1 MLIKQITKLSYMDN
15 LQIIFEICSKTSKI
29 LIFSQHTKKAF
40 GKVEGGPVGLGH
52 SWAASPLGPKP
63 KETFLFVLPFRCLGI
78 ADWQSNSVPGPLGT
92 PPTVMFTAH
101 FTISHI
107 TEFCSILRGG
117 GNVLKYESPI
127 RDSIR
132 IKCKLCLFLP

>member
-1 MLIKQITKLSYMDN
+1 MGQDWQQALKG
-15 LQIIFEICSKTSKI
+15 KTN
-29 LIFSQHTKKAF
+29 KKVF
-40 GKVEGGPVGLGH
+40 LGLG
-52 SWAASPLGPKP
+52 P
-63 KETFLFVLPFRCLGI
+63 LPFRCLGL
-78 ADWQSNSVPGPLGT
+78 ADWQPNSVLGPLGT
-92 PPTVMFTAH
+92 PPTVMLTAH